1 MEKLKS
7 NPVCFRILKE
17 LVGQHIYMFPTDYK
31 EKQQLSALLELPIQQ
46 QNLIGKQ
53 QKTLA

>member
-1 MEKLKS
+1 
-7 NPVCFRILKE
+7 
-17 LVGQHIYMFPTDYK
+17 MFPTDYK